1 MERQMSLSKGDS
13 LSELVLI
20 PKRYR
25 CLSTRLNKR
34 RLDFIHCVKFV
45 FVDVRNGDILSL
57 HFELCYLPQ

>member
-1 MERQMSLSKGDS
+1 MSLSKGDS

-34 RLDFIHCVKFV
+34 RLNCVKFV